1 MRSVVLL
8 SGGLDSTVSFTRAL
22 QEGECAVV
30 LHFDYGQLAARPEAE
45 AARRMAARFSIPF
58 ELINLPWLGRISR
71 AEITGGTVTPAG
83 RDELEGAPA
92 EKAARR
98 LWVPNRN
105 GLFINI
111 GAAYAE
117 ALEADQVVTGFNIEE
132 ANTFPDNS
140 PEYVEAAN
148 RALWYSTMSR
158 VRLHSYTQGLTK
170 TEIVALG
177 RAIGAPLKDIW
188 SCYSGGTAMCWGC
201 PSCMRLRRA
210 LEEDGSWDW
219 FAGGS
224 EDGE

>member
-8 SGGLDSTVSFTRAL
+8 SGGLDSTVSFTRAM

-30 LHFDYGQLAARPEAE
+30 LHFNYGQLAAGPEAG

-58 ELINLPWLGRISR
+58 QLIDLPWLGRISQ
-71 AEITGGTVTPAG
+71 AEITGGKVTPAG
-83 RDELEGAPA
+83 REDFEGSPA
-92 EKAARR
+92 ERSVR
-98 LWVPNRN
+98 CLWVPNRN

-117 ALEADQVVTGFNIEE
+117 SLEADQIVTGFNAEE
-132 ANTFPDNS
+132 AAVFPDNS

-148 RALWYSTMSR
+148 RALWYSTLSH
-158 VRLHSYTQGLTK
+158 VHVHSYTQGLTK
-170 TEIVALG
+170 KEIVALG

-188 SCYSGGTAMCWGC
+188 SCYSGGSAMCWNC
-201 PSCMRLRRA
+201 PSCMRLRQA

-219 FAGGS
+219 FSGEIKGG
-224 EDGE
+224 E